1 MRFRARK
8 VRGAWMIEGE
18 RVCYVGGRLK
28 MAWQEAFQ
36 AFGLEGRPWERVLLV
51 GMGASLM
58 QILASTATPPLPQV
72 TVLEKYAEMVALQ
85 EAHCALPLAYEVVLG
100 DAAET
105 IHQLYGEYSGIFV
118 DAFEEESIPETL
130 LSQRFVDTAVSLL
143 AREGLI
149 FWNVLLP
156 AQARWVGE
164 RLSERLAEVRRWR
177 WPPHTIWA
185 GARFPEAFPTPA

>member
-1 MRFRARK
+1 MKFRVRK
-8 VRGAWMIEGE
+8 VRGEWVIEGE
-18 RVCYVGGRLK
+18 RVCYVGGQLK
-28 MAWQEAFQ
+28 MAWEEAFQ
-36 AFGLEGRPWERVLLV
+36 AFGLEERPWERVLLV

-58 QILASTATPPLPQV
+58 QILASTATPPLPQI

-85 EAHCALPLAYEVVLG
+85 EAHYALSPSYEVILG

-105 IHQLYGEYSGIFV
+105 IYLLSGEYSGIFI

-130 LSQRFVDTAVSLL
+130 LNERFVDKAVSLL

-149 FWNVLLP
+149 FWNALLP

-164 RLSERLAEVRRWR
+164 RLSERLTEVRRWR

-185 GARFPEAFPTPA
+185 GARSPQAFPTPI